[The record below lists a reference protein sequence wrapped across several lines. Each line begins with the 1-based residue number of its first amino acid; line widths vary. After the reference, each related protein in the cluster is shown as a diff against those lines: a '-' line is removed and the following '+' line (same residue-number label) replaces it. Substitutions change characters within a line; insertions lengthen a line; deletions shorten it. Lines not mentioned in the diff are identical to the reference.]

1 MAGVTVAFDTL
12 KAATRLQEE
21 AGFDQTKARVL
32 VSTFAEGLVENL
44 ATKDDIAGLRHEFTT
59 LRREITTL
67 ATKED
72 LATLRG
78 EMKQMHSGLH
88 GEITDSR
95 GEMKQR
101 YTDLDAKM
109 HQIDANLRGEMKQMH
124 SDLHGEITDLRGEM
138 KQRYTDLD
146 AKMHQIDA
154 NLRGEMKQADANLSS
169 KISKVQERLT
179 VRLGGAVAAAVA
191 ILVAVDKLL

>member
-21 AGFDQTKARVL
+21 AGFDPTKARVL
-32 VSTFAEGLVENL
+32 VSTFAEGMVENL
-44 ATKDDIAGLRHEFTT
+44 ATKDDIAALRREFTT
-59 LRREITTL
+59 LRRELTTF

-78 EMKQMHSGLH
+78 EMQQGHS
-88 GEITDSR
+88 
-95 GEMKQR
+95 
-101 YTDLDAKM
+101 
-109 HQIDANLRGEMKQMH
+109 
-124 SDLHGEITDLRGEM
+124 DLRGEM
-138 KQRYTDLD
+138 KRMYSDLD
-146 AKMHQIDA
+146 GKMQQMDA
-154 NLRGEMKQADANLSS
+154 NLRGQ
-169 KISKVQERLT
+169 IGKVQERLT

>member
-21 AGFDQTKARVL
+21 AGFDPTKARVL
-32 VSTFAEGLVENL
+32 VSTFAEGMVENL
-44 ATKDDIAGLRHEFTT
+44 ATKDDIAGLRREFTT
-59 LRREITTL
+59 LRREFTTF

-78 EMKQMHSGLH
+78 EMQQGHSDL
-88 GEITDSR
+88 R
-95 GEMKQR
+95 GEMK
-101 YTDLDAKM
+101 
-109 HQIDANLRGEMKQMH
+109 QIDANLRGEMKRMY
-124 SDLHGEITDLRGEM
+124 SDLDG
-138 KQRYTDLD
+138 
-146 AKMHQIDA
+146 KMQQIDA
-154 NLRGEMKQADANLSS
+154 NLRGQ
-169 KISKVQERLT
+169 ISKVQERLT

>member
-32 VSTFAEGLVENL
+32 VSTFAEGLVDNL
-44 ATKDDIAGLRHEFTT
+44 ATKDDIAGLRREITT
-59 LRREITTL
+59 LRRETTTY

-78 EMKQMHSGLH
+78 EMQQGHSDL
-88 GEITDSR
+88 R
-95 GEMKQR
+95 GEMQ
-101 YTDLDAKM
+101 
-109 HQIDANLRGEMKQMH
+109 QIDANLRGQ
-124 SDLHGEITDLRGEM
+124 
-138 KQRYTDLD
+138 
-146 AKMHQIDA
+146 
-154 NLRGEMKQADANLSS
+154 
-169 KISKVQERLT
+169 ISKVQERLT